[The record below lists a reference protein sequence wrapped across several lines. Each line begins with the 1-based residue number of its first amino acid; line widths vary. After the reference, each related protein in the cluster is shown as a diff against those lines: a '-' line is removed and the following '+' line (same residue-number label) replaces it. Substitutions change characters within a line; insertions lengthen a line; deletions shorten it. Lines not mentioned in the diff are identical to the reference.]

1 MERNNE
7 EAGECVMRFTNE
19 MLSTAARMVL
29 AKGFS
34 VLTGEKTANE
44 DRDASKSKQKKNVL
58 YLRNGNF
65 KPFSRT

>member
-19 MLSTAARMVL
+19 MFSTVARMVL

-34 VLTGEKTANE
+34 VLTGGKTANE
-44 DRDASKSKQKKNVL
+44 DRDGS
-58 YLRNGNF
+58 
-65 KPFSRT
+65 